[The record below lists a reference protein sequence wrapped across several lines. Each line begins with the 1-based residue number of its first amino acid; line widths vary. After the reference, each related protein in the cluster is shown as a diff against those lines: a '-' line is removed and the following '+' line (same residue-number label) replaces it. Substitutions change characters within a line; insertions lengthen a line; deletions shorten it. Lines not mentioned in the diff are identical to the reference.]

1 MYFEDTFFNVETR
14 CGFEIPQIM
23 KRTWA
28 AQMELLKAVIDIC
41 DRNDLTYFA
50 DWGTL
55 LGAVRHK
62 GYIPWDDDIDICL
75 KREDYDK
82 LIKILPKELPDGLM
96 MVGVH
101 TKENGPFVVN
111 TVQTR
116 VAAYR
121 GYWDMNE
128 YIRYFHG
135 YPFTYIAI
143 DIFPLDI
150 VPHDTGAYERQ
161 SKLITMAQTILALWE
176 QLKEERGL
184 EDSLLRFEK
193 QSGIPFPPDGTEE
206 EKKIRLLWSIDV
218 LSSIYKDKDGDML
231 TEYAFKDKNPGLIMN
246 KDWYREV
253 TMLPFENMEI
263 AVPCCYDEILSVQF
277 GNYHEMVQKRGAHD
291 YPFYNN
297 MEKELCQELAEAGFT
312 GNLDDFCN
320 QVLAGEITLS

>member
-1 MYFEDTFFNVETR
+1 MGGRDGV
-14 CGFEIPQIM
+14 I
-23 KRTWA
+23 
-28 AQMELLKAVIDIC
+28 KAVIDIC
-41 DRNDLTYFA
+41 DRNNLTYFA

-75 KREDYDK
+75 KRDDYDK
-82 LIKILPKELPDGLM
+82 LIQILPRELPDGLM

-101 TKENGPFVVN
+101 TKENGPFVVD

-116 VAAYR
+116 VIAYR
-121 GYWDMNE
+121 GGAWDMNE

-135 YPFTYIAI
+135 YPFIYIAI

-150 VPHDTGAYERQ
+150 VPRDTGAYELQ
-161 SKLITMAQTILALWE
+161 SKLITMAHTILALWDR
-176 QLKEERGL
+176 LKEEKGL

-193 QSGIPFPPDGTEE
+193 QSGIPFPTDGTEE
-206 EKKIRLLWSIDV
+206 EKKIRMLWSIEV

-231 TEYAFKDKNPGLIMN
+231 TEYALLDKYPGLIMN

-263 AVPCCYDEILSVQF
+263 AVPSGFDEILKVQF
-277 GNYHEMVQKRGAHD
+277 GDYHKMIQERGEHD
-291 YPFYNN
+291 YPFYKR
-297 MEKELCQELAEAGFT
+297 MEEEFCQELADAGFT
-312 GNLDDFCN
+312 ESLDVFCN
-320 QVLAGEITLS
+320 QVLTGEIILS